1 MSKHVWEKWGKRADG
16 ESDGQRDGRR
26 IGRTDGDPDGR
37 TSPYNNTSRLKTGVL
52 KDIASS
58 NMCNIK
64 EHVFRLNCMCVQT
77 YYVYKIHT
85 QICILGTASWDGME
99 DIIWATELLVLLGH
113 QIFLFCISEKK
124 MHFWRHLI
132 HPCHLITYKAIP
144 MYQTHKQF
152 YDTISSH
159 QNNKM
164 VQKYAI
170 LLRTLH
176 DSQTFRN
183 SVNTCIN
190 YAHSHS
196 HYDMMQLTW

>member
-1 MSKHVWEKWGKRADG
+1 
-16 ESDGQRDGRR
+16 
-26 IGRTDGDPDGR
+26 
-37 TSPYNNTSRLKTGVL
+37 
-52 KDIASS
+52 
-58 NMCNIK
+58 
-64 EHVFRLNCMCVQT
+64 
-77 YYVYKIHT
+77 
-85 QICILGTASWDGME
+85 
-99 DIIWATELLVLLGH
+99 
-113 QIFLFCISEKK
+113 
-124 MHFWRHLI
+124 
-132 HPCHLITYKAIP
+132 

-176 DSQTFRN
+176 DSQTFRT

-196 HYDMMQLTW
+196 HYTISLNNNYVFMPPTQGHLSSYWILYLLVYMSVVHVLSPVHMR